1 MVAPRRS
8 TLWKAISLSH
18 TEEKREVLCGMVV
31 AVNLFKLDRKIGV
44 NPYIAVGVDTRA
56 GLASP
61 PAVKTCKVVK
71 PRSYWV

>member
-31 AVNLFKLDRKIGV
+31 AVNLL
-44 NPYIAVGVDTRA
+44 N
-56 GLASP
+56 
-61 PAVKTCKVVK
+61 VKTYPGTNFISGDNAYV
-71 PRSYWV
+71 